1 VQNYIFCTPLLVPNG
16 VNNLA
21 NKANGSLAQPLKQ
34 LRVRRDPLSERLV
47 QFPWWLLAIILIAV
61 WAAYII
67 LSRENFLEA
76 FNTIKLGLSITISTT
91 LYSYSIALVIGLIT
105 GLGRISRN
113 VVVRNIAT
121 LYVELIRGVPI
132 LVLIFYIAL
141 VLVPSVVDSIQLY
154 GESLISNGSI
164 TIGPLLASINNKL
177 FSMNVRAIIALSV
190 TYGAFMAEIF
200 RAGIQSIGRGQ
211 MEAARSLGMSY
222 PQSMRYIIL
231 PQAIRNVLPALGNDF
246 IAMVKDSSL
255 VSVLAVRDI
264 TQVAK
269 LYSGRTFR
277 FREAYSTLA
286 ALYLTITLLLS
297 LALKWVERRLGRN
310 AE

>member
-1 VQNYIFCTPLLVPNG
+1 M
-16 VNNLA
+16 
-21 NKANGSLAQPLKQ
+21 AQKTREAITRPASQITL
-34 LRVRRDPLSERLV
+34 RRDPLSQRLA
-47 QFPWWLLAIILIAV
+47 QFPWWLLAIILIAI

-67 LSRENFLEA
+67 LSRENFQQA
-76 FNTIKLGLSITISTT
+76 FEFISIGISITITTT
-91 LYSYSIALVIGLIT
+91 LYAYSIALVIGLIT
-105 GLGRISRN
+105 GLGRVSRN
-113 VVVRNIAT
+113 VVIRNLAT

-132 LVLIFYIAL
+132 LVLIFFIAL
-141 VLVPSVVDSIQLY
+141 VLVPSLVDSIQIY
-154 GESLISNGSI
+154 GESLIAQGNE
-164 TIGPLLASINNKL
+164 TIGPFLASIDNKL

-222 PQSMRYIIL
+222 GQSMRYIIL

-264 TQVAK
+264 TQVAR
-269 LYSGRTFR
+269 LYAGRTFR

-286 ALYLTITLLLS
+286 ALYLTMTLILS
-297 LALKWVERRLGRN
+297 FVVKWIERRFERN
-310 AE
+310 GE

>member
-1 VQNYIFCTPLLVPNG
+1 MLLDDKPS
-16 VNNLA
+16 NL
-21 NKANGSLAQPLKQ
+21 KAAPPTQIK
-34 LRVRRDPLSERLV
+34 LRKDPISERLA
-47 QFPWWLLAIILIAV
+47 QFPWWLLAIILIAI

-67 LSRENFLEA
+67 LSRENFKQA
-76 FNTIKLGLSITISTT
+76 FEFISIGVSTTISTT
-91 LYSYSIALVIGLIT
+91 LYSYSIALVIGLIA

-113 VVVRNIAT
+113 VLIRNLAT

-132 LVLIFYIAL
+132 LVLIFFIAL
-141 VLVPSVVDSIQLY
+141 VLVPSMVDSIQAY
-154 GESLISNGSI
+154 GENLIAEGTNPL
-164 TIGPLLASINNKL
+164 GPILASIENSL

-222 PQSMRYIIL
+222 AQSMRYIIL

-264 TQVAK
+264 TQVAR
-269 LYSGRTFR
+269 LYAGRTFR

-286 ALYLTITLLLS
+286 ALYLTMTLVLS
-297 LALKWVERRLGRN
+297 FIVKWIERRYQRN
-310 AE
+310 GE

>member
-1 VQNYIFCTPLLVPNG
+1 MEKLLD
-16 VNNLA
+16 
-21 NKANGSLAQPLKQ
+21 NKPGKLKAMPPSQ
-34 LRVRRDPLSERLV
+34 IKVRQDPLSERLA

-67 LSRENFLEA
+67 LSRENFQQA
-76 FNTIKLGLSITISTT
+76 FNTISIGISVTISTT
-91 LYSYSIALVIGLIT
+91 LISYSIALVIGLIT

-113 VVVRNIAT
+113 VLIRNLAT

-132 LVLIFYIAL
+132 LVLIFFIAL
-141 VLVPSVVDSIQLY
+141 VLVPSLVDSIQGY
-154 GESLISNGSI
+154 GNNLVAQGNNP
-164 TIGPLLASINNKL
+164 IGPILASIENSL

-211 MEAARSLGMSY
+211 MEAARSLGMNY
-222 PQSMRYIIL
+222 GQSLRYIIL

-264 TQVAK
+264 TQVAR
-269 LYSGRTFR
+269 LYAGRTFR

-286 ALYLTITLLLS
+286 ALYLTMTLVLS
-297 LALKWVERRLGRN
+297 FVVKWLERRFQRDG
-310 AE
+310 E